1 MKNLLILILINSINF
16 SLKSQNY
23 LFPINNNSQNYL
35 SGNLG
40 ELRGDH
46 FHMGIDIKTFGKI
59 NLPVIASENGFI
71 ERLRVSGTGYGK
83 AIYIKH
89 EDGNKT
95 VYAHLNKFNDKF
107 EKYITDYQYRNKKF
121 IVNLFPGNKF
131 KVKKGDTIGYSGN
144 SGTSGAPHLHY
155 EYRDSNDLVYN
166 PLSLNFKEIKDKRS
180 PTIEL
185 ISFKSMDLES
195 RVNDQFGIFTH
206 KIKTKSINENIN
218 LEGNIGISI
227 YAFDRLDGY
236 LNKVGINQVKLY
248 VNDSLI
254 INNKINYL
262 SYNETNY
269 VSRYIDFH
277 LYKKLR
283 RQFIKLYQDDGNKLN
298 FHRNKSDGII
308 NFSKDKTFD
317 IRIEVFDLFG
327 NKKTLFFTVNN
338 KSKENM
344 VISELDLFED
354 DHYIL
359 DNTLVL
365 RSHDKFD
372 TINILYKDFNKKIIN
387 DFSNQKYNYYL
398 VSLKEKLPVRAKIN
412 DKEINFNLIRS
423 VSHNTISK
431 VSNKDF
437 NITFNK
443 ESLFDT
449 LYLSFF
455 KKNDSLEYFNFKNE
469 MTFKKGILVELIPKK
484 TYNKLKSHVYNTNGK
499 KPRYIGGEWKDNKIK
514 FYSKNLSN
522 YTILEDNEPP
532 KINILT
538 INQNEIKIKIKDFQ
552 SGISNYEG
560 KINDQWI
567 LFEYDKKN
575 DIIISKKLNSNQSF
589 KGRFVLTV
597 EDNASN
603 KTIYKINI

>member
-166 PLSLNFKEIKDKRS
+166 PLSLNFKEIKDNRS

-206 KIKTKSINENIN
+206 KIETKSINENIN

-298 FHRNKSDGII
+298 FHRNKSDGIV

-484 TYNKLKSHVYNTNGK
+484 TYSKLKSHVYNTNGK

>member
-166 PLSLNFKEIKDKRS
+166 PLSLNFKEIKDNRS

-206 KIKTKSINENIN
+206 KIETKSINENIN

-398 VSLKEKLPVRAKIN
+398 VSLKEKLPVKVRIN
-412 DKEINFNLIRS
+412 EKEININLIKS

-484 TYNKLKSHVYNTNGK
+484 TYSKLKSHVYNTNGK

>member
-166 PLSLNFKEIKDKRS
+166 PLSLNFKEIKDNRS

-206 KIKTKSINENIN
+206 KIETKSINENIN

-398 VSLKEKLPVRAKIN
+398 VSLKEKLPLRAKIN

-484 TYNKLKSHVYNTNGK
+484 TYSKLKSHVYNTNGK

>member
-166 PLSLNFKEIKDKRS
+166 PLSLNFKEIKDNRS

-206 KIKTKSINENIN
+206 KIETKSINENIN

-317 IRIEVFDLFG
+317 IRIEVFDLFR

-423 VSHNTISK
+423 VSHNTILK

-484 TYNKLKSHVYNTNGK
+484 TYSKLKSHVYNTNGK

-552 SGISNYEG
+552 SGIRNYEG

>member
-166 PLSLNFKEIKDKRS
+166 PLSLNFKEIKDNRS

-206 KIKTKSINENIN
+206 KIETKSINENIN

-372 TINILYKDFNKKIIN
+372 TINILYKDFNKKMIN

-398 VSLKEKLPVRAKIN
+398 VSLKEKLPLRAKIN

-423 VSHNTISK
+423 ISHNTISK

>member
-166 PLSLNFKEIKDKRS
+166 PLSLNFKEIKDNRS

-206 KIKTKSINENIN
+206 KIETKSINENIN

-484 TYNKLKSHVYNTNGK
+484 TYSKLKSHVYNTNGK

-552 SGISNYEG
+552 SGIRNYEG

>member
-107 EKYITDYQYRNKKF
+107 ERYITDYQYKNKKF

-131 KVKKGDTIGYSGN
+131 EVKKGDTIGYSGN
-144 SGTSGAPHLHY
+144 SGSSGAPHLHY
-155 EYRDSNDLVYN
+155 EFRDSNDLVYN
-166 PLSLNFKEIKDKRS
+166 PLSLNFQEIKDNRS

-195 RVNDQFGIFTH
+195 RVNDQFGVFTH
-206 KIKTKSINENIN
+206 KIESKSFNKNIN

-254 INNKINYL
+254 INNKIDYL

-283 RQFIKLYQDDGNKLN
+283 KQFIKLYQDDGNKLN

-308 NFSKDKTFD
+308 NFSKDKTFE
-317 IRIEVFDLFG
+317 IRVEVFDLFG
-327 NKKTLFFTVNN
+327 NEKTLFFTVNN

-344 VISELDLFED
+344 VISKLDLFES

-372 TINILYKDFNKKIIN
+372 TINILYKDSNKKMITN
-387 DFSNQKYNYYL
+387 YSDQKYNYYL
-398 VSLKEKLPVRAKIN
+398 VSLKEKLPIKVKMN
-412 DKEINFNLIRS
+412 NKEINFNLIRS

-455 KKNDSLEYFNFKNE
+455 KKNDSLEYFNFRNE
-469 MTFKKGILVELIPKK
+469 MTFKKGILVELIPKN

-532 KINILT
+532 IINVIT
-538 INQNEIKIKIKDFQ
+538 INQNEIKIRIKDFQ

-560 KINDQWI
+560 KINDKWI
-567 LFEYDKKN
+567 LFEYDVKN

>member
-166 PLSLNFKEIKDKRS
+166 PLSLNFKEIKDNRS

-206 KIKTKSINENIN
+206 KIETKSINENIN

-372 TINILYKDFNKKIIN
+372 TINILYKDFNKKMIN

>member
-107 EKYITDYQYRNKKF
+107 EKYITDYQYKNKKF

-131 KVKKGDTIGYSGN
+131 EVKKGDTIGYSGN
-144 SGTSGAPHLHY
+144 SGSSGAPHLHY
-155 EYRDSNDLVYN
+155 EFRDSNDLVYN
-166 PLSLNFKEIKDKRS
+166 PLSLNFKEIKDNRS

-195 RVNDQFGIFTH
+195 RVNDQFGVFTH
-206 KIKTKSINENIN
+206 KIESKSFNKNIN

-254 INNKINYL
+254 INNKIDYL

-283 RQFIKLYQDDGNKLN
+283 KQFIKLYQDDGNKLN

-308 NFSKDKTFD
+308 NFSKDKTFE
-317 IRIEVFDLFG
+317 IRVEVFDLFG
-327 NKKTLFFTVNN
+327 NEKTLFFTVNN

-344 VISELDLFED
+344 VISKLDLFES

-372 TINILYKDFNKKIIN
+372 TINILYKDSNKKMITN
-387 DFSNQKYNYYL
+387 YSDQKYNYYL
-398 VSLKEKLPVRAKIN
+398 VSLKEKLPIKVKMN
-412 DKEINFNLIRS
+412 NKEINFNLIRS

-455 KKNDSLEYFNFKNE
+455 KKNDSLEYFNFRNE

-499 KPRYIGGEWKDNKIK
+499 KPRYIGGEWDENKIK
-514 FYSKNLSN
+514 FYSKNLTN

-532 KINILT
+532 IINVIT
-538 INQNEIKIKIKDFQ
+538 INQNEIKIRIKDFQ

-560 KINDQWI
+560 KINDKWI
-567 LFEYDKKN
+567 LFEYDVKN

-589 KGRFVLTV
+589 KGKFVLTV

-603 KTIYKINI
+603 KTFYKINI

>member
-23 LFPINNNSQNYL
+23 LFPINNNSQNFL

-107 EKYITDYQYRNKKF
+107 ERYITDYQYRNKKF

-131 KVKKGDTIGYSGN
+131 EVKKGDTIGYSGN
-144 SGTSGAPHLHY
+144 SGSSGAPHLHY
-155 EYRDSNDLVYN
+155 EFRDSNDLVYN
-166 PLSLNFKEIKDKRS
+166 PLSLNFKEIKDKRN

-195 RVNDQFGIFTH
+195 RVNDQFGIFTNRIEA
-206 KIKTKSINENIN
+206 KPINKNIN

-254 INNKINYL
+254 INNKIDYL

-283 RQFIKLYQDDGNKLN
+283 KQFIKLYQDDGNELN

-308 NFSKDKTFD
+308 NFSKDKTFE
-317 IRIEVFDLFG
+317 IRVEVFDLFG

-344 VISELDLFED
+344 VISKLDLFES

-372 TINILYKDFNKKIIN
+372 TINILYKDSKKKIITN
-387 DFSNQKYNYYL
+387 YSDQKYNYYL
-398 VSLKEKLPVRAKIN
+398 ISLKEKLPVKVKIN
-412 DKEINFNLIRS
+412 NKEINFNLIRS

-455 KKNDSLEYFNFKNE
+455 KKNDSLEYFNFRNE

>member
-166 PLSLNFKEIKDKRS
+166 PLSLNFKEIKDNRS

-206 KIKTKSINENIN
+206 KIETKSINENIN

-298 FHRNKSDGII
+298 FHRNKSDGIV

-423 VSHNTISK
+423 VSHNTILK

-484 TYNKLKSHVYNTNGK
+484 TYSKLKSHVYNTNGK

>member
-166 PLSLNFKEIKDKRS
+166 PLSLNFKEIKDNRS

-206 KIKTKSINENIN
+206 KIETKSINENIN

-484 TYNKLKSHVYNTNGK
+484 TYSKLKSHVYNTNGK

>member
-23 LFPINNNSQNYL
+23 LFPINNNSQNFL

-144 SGTSGAPHLHY
+144 SGSSGAPHLHY
-155 EYRDSNDLVYN
+155 EFRDSNDLVYN
-166 PLSLNFKEIKDKRS
+166 PLSLNFKEIKDKRN

-195 RVNDQFGIFTH
+195 RVNDQFGVFTH
-206 KIKTKSINENIN
+206 KIETKSFNKNIN

-254 INNKINYL
+254 INNKIDYL

-283 RQFIKLYQDDGNKLN
+283 KQFIKLYQDDGNKLN

-308 NFSKDKTFD
+308 NFSKDKTFE
-317 IRIEVFDLFG
+317 IRVEVFDLFG

-344 VISELDLFED
+344 VISKLDLFES

-372 TINILYKDFNKKIIN
+372 TINILYKDSKKKIITN
-387 DFSNQKYNYYL
+387 YSDQKYNYYL
-398 VSLKEKLPVRAKIN
+398 VSLKEKLPVKVRISE
-412 DKEINFNLIRS
+412 KEININLIKS

-455 KKNDSLEYFNFKNE
+455 KKNDSLEYFNFRNE

>member
-206 KIKTKSINENIN
+206 KIETKSINENIN

-308 NFSKDKTFD
+308 NFSKDKTFE
-317 IRIEVFDLFG
+317 IRVEVFDLFG

-344 VISELDLFED
+344 VISKLDLFES

-359 DNTLVL
+359 DNTLEI

-372 TINILYKDFNKKIIN
+372 TINILFKDSNKKIITN
-387 DFSNQKYNYYL
+387 YSDQKYNYYI
-398 VSLKEKLPVRAKIN
+398 VSLKEKLPVKAKIN

-423 VSHNTISK
+423 VSNNSITK

>member
-166 PLSLNFKEIKDKRS
+166 PLSLNFKEIKDNRS

-206 KIKTKSINENIN
+206 KIEAKSINENIN

-484 TYNKLKSHVYNTNGK
+484 TYSKLKSHVYNTNGK

>member
-166 PLSLNFKEIKDKRS
+166 PLSLNFKEIKDNRS

-206 KIKTKSINENIN
+206 KIETKSINENIN

-372 TINILYKDFNKKIIN
+372 TINILFKDSNKKIITN
-387 DFSNQKYNYYL
+387 YSDQKYNYYI
-398 VSLKEKLPVRAKIN
+398 VSLKEKLPVKAKIN

-484 TYNKLKSHVYNTNGK
+484 TYSKLKSHVYNTNGK

>member
-166 PLSLNFKEIKDKRS
+166 PLSLNFKEIKDNRS

-206 KIKTKSINENIN
+206 KIETKSINENIN

-283 RQFIKLYQDDGNKLN
+283 KQFIKLYQDDGNKLN

-308 NFSKDKTFD
+308 NFSKDKTFE

-484 TYNKLKSHVYNTNGK
+484 TYSKLKSHVYNTNGK

>member
-166 PLSLNFKEIKDKRS
+166 PLSLNFKEIKDNRS

-195 RVNDQFGIFTH
+195 RVNDQFGVFTH
-206 KIKTKSINENIN
+206 KIETKSFNKNIN

>member
-166 PLSLNFKEIKDKRS
+166 PLSLNFKEIKDNRS

-206 KIKTKSINENIN
+206 KIETKSINENIN

-308 NFSKDKTFD
+308 NFSKDKTFE
-317 IRIEVFDLFG
+317 IRVEVFDLFG

-338 KSKENM
+338 TSKENM
-344 VISELDLFED
+344 VISKLDLFES

-359 DNTLVL
+359 DNTLEI

-372 TINILYKDFNKKIIN
+372 TINILFKDSNKKIITN
-387 DFSNQKYNYYL
+387 YSDQKYNYYI
-398 VSLKEKLPVRAKIN
+398 VSLKEKLPVKAKIN

-423 VSHNTISK
+423 VSNNSITK

-484 TYNKLKSHVYNTNGK
+484 TYSKLKSHVYNTNGK

>member
-107 EKYITDYQYRNKKF
+107 EEYITDYQYRNKKF

-206 KIKTKSINENIN
+206 KIETRSINENIN

-365 RSHDKFD
+365 RSHNKFD

-423 VSHNTISK
+423 VSNNSITE

>member
-166 PLSLNFKEIKDKRS
+166 PLSLNFKEIKDNRS

-206 KIKTKSINENIN
+206 KIETKSINENIN

>member
-166 PLSLNFKEIKDKRS
+166 PLSLNFKEIKDNRS

-206 KIKTKSINENIN
+206 KIETKSINENIN

-423 VSHNTISK
+423 VSHNTILK

-484 TYNKLKSHVYNTNGK
+484 TYSKLKSHVYNTNGK

>member
-206 KIKTKSINENIN
+206 KIETKSINENIN

-372 TINILYKDFNKKIIN
+372 TINILYKDSNKKMIN

-398 VSLKEKLPVRAKIN
+398 VSLKEKLPLRAKIN

-423 VSHNTISK
+423 ISHNTISK

>member
-166 PLSLNFKEIKDKRS
+166 PLSLNFKEIKDNRS

-206 KIKTKSINENIN
+206 KIETKSINENIN

-398 VSLKEKLPVRAKIN
+398 VSLKEKLPLRAKIN

>member
-166 PLSLNFKEIKDKRS
+166 PLSLNFKEIKDNRS

-206 KIKTKSINENIN
+206 KIETKSINENIN

-372 TINILYKDFNKKIIN
+372 TINILYKDFNKKMIN

-398 VSLKEKLPVRAKIN
+398 VSLKEKLPLRAKIN

>member
-107 EKYITDYQYRNKKF
+107 EKYITDYQYKNKKF

-131 KVKKGDTIGYSGN
+131 EVKKGDTIGYSGN
-144 SGTSGAPHLHY
+144 SGSSGAPHLHY
-155 EYRDSNDLVYN
+155 EFRDSNDLVYN
-166 PLSLNFKEIKDKRS
+166 PLSLNFKEIKDKRN

-195 RVNDQFGIFTH
+195 RVNDQFGIFTN
-206 KIKTKSINENIN
+206 KIEAKPINKNIN

-254 INNKINYL
+254 INNKIDYL

-283 RQFIKLYQDDGNKLN
+283 KQFIKLYQDDGNELN

-308 NFSKDKTFD
+308 NFSKDKTFE
-317 IRIEVFDLFG
+317 IKVEVFDLFG
-327 NKKTLFFTVNN
+327 NEKTLFFTVNN

-344 VISELDLFED
+344 VISKLDLFES

-372 TINILYKDFNKKIIN
+372 TINILYKDSNKKMITN
-387 DFSNQKYNYYL
+387 YSDQKYNYYL
-398 VSLKEKLPVRAKIN
+398 VSLKEKLPIKVKMN
-412 DKEINFNLIRS
+412 NKEINFNLIRS

-455 KKNDSLEYFNFKNE
+455 KKNDSLEYFNFRNE

-499 KPRYIGGEWKDNKIK
+499 KPRYIGGEWDENKIK
-514 FYSKNLSN
+514 FYSKNLTN

-532 KINILT
+532 IINVIT
-538 INQNEIKIKIKDFQ
+538 INQNEIKIRIKDFQ

-603 KTIYKINI
+603 KTFYKINI

>member
-166 PLSLNFKEIKDKRS
+166 PLSLNFKEIKDNRS

-206 KIKTKSINENIN
+206 KIETKSINENIN

-423 VSHNTISK
+423 VSHNTILK

-484 TYNKLKSHVYNTNGK
+484 TYSKLKSHVYNTNGK

-552 SGISNYEG
+552 SGIRNYEG

>member
-144 SGTSGAPHLHY
+144 SGSSGAPHLHY
-155 EYRDSNDLVYN
+155 EFRDSNDLVYN
-166 PLSLNFKEIKDKRS
+166 PLSLNFKEIKDKRN

-195 RVNDQFGIFTH
+195 RVNDQFGVFTH
-206 KIKTKSINENIN
+206 KIETKSFNKNIN

-248 VNDSLI
+248 VNDSLV
-254 INNKINYL
+254 INNKIDYL

-283 RQFIKLYQDDGNKLN
+283 KQFIKLYQDDGNELN

-308 NFSKDKTFD
+308 NFSKDKTFE
-317 IRIEVFDLFG
+317 IRVEVFDLFG

-344 VISELDLFED
+344 VISKLDLFES

-372 TINILYKDFNKKIIN
+372 TINILYKDSNKKIITN
-387 DFSNQKYNYYL
+387 YSDQKYNYYL
-398 VSLKEKLPVRAKIN
+398 VSLKEKLPVKVRIN
-412 DKEINFNLIRS
+412 EKEININLIKS

-455 KKNDSLEYFNFKNE
+455 KKNDSLEYFNFRNE

>member
-166 PLSLNFKEIKDKRS
+166 PLSLNFKEIKDNRS

-206 KIKTKSINENIN
+206 KIETKSINENIN

-372 TINILYKDFNKKIIN
+372 TINILYEDFNKKIIN

-484 TYNKLKSHVYNTNGK
+484 TYSKLKSHVYNTNGK

>member
-166 PLSLNFKEIKDKRS
+166 PLSLNFKEIKDNRS

-206 KIKTKSINENIN
+206 KIETKSINENIN

-283 RQFIKLYQDDGNKLN
+283 KQFIKLYQDDGNKLN

-484 TYNKLKSHVYNTNGK
+484 TYSKLKSHVYNTNGK